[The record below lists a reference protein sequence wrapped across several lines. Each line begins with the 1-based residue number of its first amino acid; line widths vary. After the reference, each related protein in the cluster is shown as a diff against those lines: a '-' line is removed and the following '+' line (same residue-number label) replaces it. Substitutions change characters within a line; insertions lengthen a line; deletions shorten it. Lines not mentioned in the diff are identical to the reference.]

1 LHRSVEFNATHVHSI
16 YIVHHSLIYESGDDA
31 MDFHHQLS
39 KTLQQ
44 LRITHNTVVKVEDA
58 CQDLELEVSIIHKC
72 ARLCPKVQKTTLHC
86 STAHTIV
93 LRTAFEEGL
102 TFEVKGNAS
111 AKSHHAA
118 TDTKKEAPP
127 QPQAQESEDDLIVLS
142 SPTSA
147 NTLPSKRKREEETH
161 DEKEETRS
169 SKRRRE
175 ENDNMIILD

>member
-58 CQDLELEVSIIHKC
+58 CQDLELEVSIIHK
-72 ARLCPKVQKTTLHC
+72 
-86 STAHTIV
+86 
-93 LRTAFEEGL
+93 TAFEEGL